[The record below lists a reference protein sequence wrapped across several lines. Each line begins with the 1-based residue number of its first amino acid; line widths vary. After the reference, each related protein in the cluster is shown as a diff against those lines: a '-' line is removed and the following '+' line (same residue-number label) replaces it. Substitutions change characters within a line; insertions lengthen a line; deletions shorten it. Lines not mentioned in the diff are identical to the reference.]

1 MGLQAEGLAAGLWP
15 EEPHDAGPRRR
26 PLPHPAAGSAS
37 ALPELPLQQ
46 PLRPPGTGRVSL
58 PFPSASNMAAALRSL
73 PPSSARAS
81 GTPTVVER
89 RRSASSAMETVSRRP
104 CKEAEPA
111 REPLELSLR
120 LCADGAGEQGDAAA
134 ARCPWEMGQSTV
146 VSALLARCL
155 AAGAVTQETLD
166 LNRRP
171 PLCSVKFA
179 EMERMANMRAEI
191 NEMKLKTE
199 ILQLEKEAADI
210 THPFYLGKKCEIMQ
224 DMNRHLEAILK
235 EERALRKRLMKPRCQ
250 ESLPI
255 EATFHKDIVELLTEA
270 VTFIGKLESHL
281 QTIRSIPQIPNMV
294 NNMETALTKT
304 ELLVIE
310 LEELTEHILKWREL
324 QRTSNVICSTAELD
338 FGLSVT

>member
-1 MGLQAEGLAAGLWP
+1 
-15 EEPHDAGPRRR
+15 
-26 PLPHPAAGSAS
+26 
-37 ALPELPLQQ
+37 
-46 PLRPPGTGRVSL
+46 
-58 PFPSASNMAAALRSL
+58 MAAALRSL
-73 PPSSARAS
+73 PLSSARAS
-81 GTPTVVER
+81 GTPTTVER
-89 RRSASSAMETVSRRP
+89 WRSASSAMEAVSPWP
-104 CKEAEPA
+104 CKEPEPA

-120 LCADGAGEQGDAAA
+120 LCADGAGERGAAGEQGGAAA
-134 ARCPWEMGQSTV
+134 GRCRWEMGQGTV

-166 LNRRP
+166 LNCRS
-171 PLCSVKFA
+171 PLCLVKFA

-191 NEMKLKTE
+191 NEIKLKTE
-199 ILQLEKEAADI
+199 ILQLEKEVADI

-224 DMNRHLEAILK
+224 DMNRHLEAVLK
-235 EERALRKRLMKPRCQ
+235 EEKALRKRLLKPRCQ
-250 ESLPI
+250 DSLPI

-270 VTFIGKLESHL
+270 VTFIEKLESHL
-281 QTIRSIPQIPNMV
+281 QIIRSTPEIPNMV
-294 NNMETALTKT
+294 NNMETVLTKT